1 MRPKEND
8 YLSLTFAFKMI
19 GYNYFFHL
27 RLVVV
32 FNIKKLVVNSVSNDP
47 ISTHPYVFKFAIL
60 SDLSVVLDACL
71 ATNKNMLEE

>member
-32 FNIKKLVVNSVSNDP
+32 FNIKKLVVNSVTTLYLLIHMFS
-47 ISTHPYVFKFAIL
+47 KFAIL
-60 SDLSVVLDACL
+60 SDFSVVLDACL